1 MVMKTTIQRI
11 KVEIEYLR
19 ALSEMYAE
27 SRDCHARQ
35 AALDAVDSLIA
46 LLRVIETSPNG
57 ERESLPTAA

>member
-1 MVMKTTIQRI
+1 M
-11 KVEIEYLR
+11 